1 MLHILTNT
9 TPAPIT
15 LTAGAGGGPVAVI
28 IPAQRSVLML
38 HVPKATVKGMQ
49 ARQIDALPLIRLLA
63 HLDHVLQKV
72 RHPATVAGLAIP
84 LPTPLHSAAQAEAWF
99 IDQLA
104 HDAGDQG
111 DPRIRQ
117 LAGHLAGNE
126 DYGLMRFLLQL
137 GNDLPVSHLAGR
149 YGLSLAQFNRRCR
162 RVLGGTLKSKL
173 RTQRAARTLLDYTAR
188 HRSFTH
194 LAADH
199 GYASL
204 SHFCTEIR
212 DLIGCPPLAV
222 YRAMT
227 TLPG

>member
-1 MLHILTNT
+1 MIHILTST
-9 TPAPIT
+9 TSAPIT
-15 LTAGAGGGPVAVI
+15 LTASGDVEAVAVVL
-28 IPAQRSVLML
+28 PAHSSVLMTRA
-38 HVPKATVKGMQ
+38 PNTVMEGLQ
-49 ARQIDALPLIRLLA
+49 TRQIDALPLIRLLA
-63 HLDHVLQKV
+63 HLDHVLQKA
-72 RHPATVAGLAIP
+72 RHPAIPADLAIP

-111 DPRIRQ
+111 DPRIHQ
-117 LAGHLAGNE
+117 LAGYLAGNE
-126 DYGLMRFLLQL
+126 DYGLLRFLLQQ
-137 GNDLPVSHLAGR
+137 GNDLPVSTLAER